1 VFVGTS
7 LTAGY
12 GVGSE
17 LAYPAL
23 IQAMIDSAG
32 FPFRV
37 VNAGI
42 SGETSAGGLRR
53 IDWSLQ
59 QPTDVLV
66 LELGANDA
74 LRGLDPDRLRSNL
87 DAILNRARELHPRI
101 ALVLIGM
108 EAPPNLGAD
117 YTRRFREVYTDM
129 AERHDAALVP
139 FLLDGVAGVQSLN
152 LDDGIHPNA
161 EGQRMLARTVWQV
174 VAPVLEARS
183 PG

>member
-1 VFVGTS
+1 
-7 LTAGY
+7 
-12 GVGSE
+12 
-17 LAYPAL
+17 
-23 IQAMIDSAG
+23 
-32 FPFRV
+32 
-37 VNAGI
+37 
-42 SGETSAGGLRR
+42 
-53 IDWSLQ
+53 
-59 QPTDVLV
+59 
-66 LELGANDA
+66 
-74 LRGLDPDRLRSNL
+74 LRGLDPDQLRSNL

-161 EGQRMLARTVWQV
+161 EGQRILARTVWQV